1 MKFHNALFLR
11 IFWLLLLIAMGI
23 LLLVQR
29 YPYSTVFILVIV
41 GAFCAEL
48 YFFIRNRML
57 FYDKT
62 ILSILHDDFSSN
74 FPENLRKGNYQNL
87 FQLYQTLKEKQ
98 FEQISRE
105 QVFMSILNNVDT
117 AIVILKKNQNNW
129 DVFLMNDYF
138 STLFGVPKFK
148 HWQHLRD
155 KLPSL
160 CSEIES
166 SDFAEM
172 KTSVDI
178 RIDGSELQTYSIQ
191 TSTTQSFGQDYYVI
205 LLDSIQKVIEKKEK
219 MAWINL
225 MKIISHELMNTL
237 TPIRSLSQSIQDIV
251 QQESLDKDDL
261 QDVRQGLSTI
271 VNRSN
276 HLQFFVENYRKLTM
290 LPTPEKTPVDL
301 DQLIAECLLVMKP
314 LLKQDAI
321 EISNAVA
328 IKTLVNID
336 KKQIEQ
342 VIINLI
348 TNSIFALKEK
358 EHPKI
363 YLSSSVENNRVFLTI
378 SDTGKGI
385 EKQIQDKIFL
395 PFFTTRKDGAGI
407 GLTLSKNIIEA
418 HGGYL
423 SFVSGDGRT
432 EFVISLIVS

>member
-1 MKFHNALFLR
+1 MKFHNALFVR

-23 LLLVQR
+23 LLLLKSF
-29 YPYSTVFILVIV
+29 PYSAIFILVILSV
-41 GAFCAEL
+41 FCAEL
-48 YFFIRNRML
+48 YFFMRNRIL

-74 FPENLRKGNYQNL
+74 FPENLRKGNYENL
-87 FQLYQTLKEKQ
+87 YQLYETLKNRQ

-105 QVFMSILNNVDT
+105 QVYTSILNNIDT
-117 AIVILKKNQNNW
+117 AIVILKKGETDW
-129 DVFLMNDYF
+129 DIFLMNDYF
-138 STLFGVPKFK
+138 SVLFGVPKFR
-148 HWQHLRD
+148 HWQHLRE
-155 KLPSL
+155 KLPSF

-166 SDFAEM
+166 SGFEEM

-178 RIDGSELQTYSIQ
+178 RIDEKELQTYSIQ
-191 TSTTQSFGQDYYVI
+191 TSKTQSFGQDYYVI

-225 MKIISHELMNTL
+225 MKVISHELMNSL
-237 TPIRSLSQSIQDIV
+237 TPIRSLSQSLHDIMGQENLDADDMQDI
-251 QQESLDKDDL
+251 
-261 QDVRQGLSTI
+261 RQSLSTI

-290 LPTPEKTPVDL
+290 LPTPEKQPVDL
-301 DQLIAECLLVMKP
+301 NQLVAECLLVMKP
-314 LLKQDAI
+314 MLKQEHI
-321 EISNAVA
+321 EISNTVD
-328 IKTLVNID
+328 IPQSVNID

-358 EHPKI
+358 EERRI
-363 YLSSSVENNRVFLTI
+363 YLSSSIENNRIFLTI

-423 SFVSGDGRT
+423 SFVSEEGKT
-432 EFVISLIVS
+432 EFVISLVQ